1 LEAPETIDASLA
13 ACARAYEEIKR
24 SAQETKRRL
33 SSLQRRAKSCGE
45 LTQDHCEEIR
55 QAVRDC
61 DQKFAQAH
69 QQLARTANS
78 FFA

>member
-13 ACARAYEEIKR
+13 ACARAYEEIKK
-24 SAQETKRRL
+24 SAAETQRRIG
-33 SSLQRRAKSCGE
+33 SLQRRAKSCGE
-45 LTQDHCEEIR
+45 VTQDNCEEIR

-61 DQKFAQAH
+61 DQKIAQAR